1 MRRTLISWSDWREP
15 YGSDPVHPDM
25 APRILVAQPSEVA
38 SWARASRAGQLPRD
52 VGGASPFG
60 YQNLLAGAGPASAD
74 GPTLTAAAE
83 NSCIPTDANTQI
95 YAGVLNTIG
104 KSLQFSLAGRL
115 STAATPG
122 TGQLRIRF
130 GTTVGIT
137 GVILFDTGALTL
149 STSATNATW
158 EAIVRLT
165 ARAKGSGTSGNAMV
179 IGSISNMTGTLGTGA
194 RNMVPATAP
203 AVTAGYDSTAPPFFN
218 VTWTPSLATASFTVH
233 QYLVEEMN

>member
-1 MRRTLISWSDWREP
+1 MRRTLISWSNW
-15 YGSDPVHPDM
+15 PDLPD
-25 APRILVAQPSEVA
+25 ALPIYLIPRILVAQPREVTE
-38 SWARASRAGQLPRD
+38 WARARREGRLPRE
-52 VGGASPFG
+52 VGGGSPFG

-83 NSCIPTDANTQI
+83 NSCIPTDTNTQV

-104 KSLQFSLAGRL
+104 KTVQFTWAGRL

-122 TGQLRIRF
+122 TGQFRLRF

-137 GVILFDTGALTL
+137 GVVLFDTGALTL

-158 EAIVRLT
+158 EIVARLT
-165 ARAKGSGTSGNAMV
+165 VRAKGSGTSGNSMV
-179 IGSISNMTGTLGTGA
+179 IGSVTNMTGTLGTGVRA
-194 RNMVPATAP
+194 MIPATAP

-218 VTWTPSLATASFTVH
+218 VTWTPSLSTASFTVH
-233 QYLVEEMN
+233 QYIVEEMN